1 MPEFAAV
8 TKLSESIW
16 KSPDGQREIFKVT
29 LEVDGNPMVAK
40 TYSKDISVIGWSGDV
55 ETYEKTGNRGS
66 ETFVKQPPK
75 EGGFSPGSGSQSSTT
90 AEQFTTRPTGKPSS
104 DNFTMYLSYA
114 KDIAVAMIKDG
125 KLDEAAYGEVLAAVA
140 AGGEELYSH
149 RPDAPQKEK
158 EEVVEVTGNEDL
170 LADINKA
177 FPDA

>member
-1 MPEFAAV
+1 MPEFSAV

-29 LEVDGNPMVAK
+29 LEVDGQPMVAK

-75 EGGFSPGSGSQSSTT
+75 EGGFSAGSGSQSSTT
-90 AEQFTTRPTGKPSS
+90 AGQSTIRPTGKPSF

-125 KLDEAAYGEVLAAVA
+125 KLDEAAYGVVLAAVA
-140 AGGEELYSH
+140 AGGESLYDR
-149 RPDAPQKEK
+149 RPDAPKK
-158 EEVVEVTGNEDL
+158 EEDTVHPVDDNADL